1 MSNKT
6 KKEYDSHHAYDN
18 ELIEPFKTL
27 NKGFYWLF
35 DLIKLSSIW
44 PGAIAST
51 IPFTYRLM
59 MNILKARKSIV
70 KGLVENTILTKKQS
84 KKVAYDATLLATK
97 WLDDDKSIEN
107 GDRTDPFSNLEYHLL
122 IIYFIISNKSYNQEI
137 HQYCDDDLNLINEM
151 VNVDDD
157 WEEWL
162 SIAHHK
168 RLNVLIEKYLNRF
181 DKFKESKKYNGI
193 WY

>member
-1 MSNKT
+1 MIMSNKT

-70 KGLVENTILTKKQS
+70 KGLVENTILEILGGLRSACTYAGS
-84 KKVAYDATLLATK
+84 KKLKDFPKCTT
-97 WLDDDKSIEN
+97 
-107 GDRTDPFSNLEYHLL
+107 
-122 IIYFIISNKSYNQEI
+122 FIR
-137 HQYCDDDLNLINEM
+137 
-151 VNVDDD
+151 V
-157 WEEWL
+157 
-162 SIAHHK
+162 
-168 RLNVLIEKYLNRF
+168 
-181 DKFKESKKYNGI
+181 SKQHNDM
-193 WY
+193 WN

>member
-1 MSNKT
+1 MAPEEKYNPYHT
-6 KKEYDSHHAYDN
+6 DEKK
-18 ELIEPFKTL
+18 LIEPFKTL
-27 NKGFYWLF
+27 NKGFNWLF
-35 DLIKLSSIW
+35 DLIERSSIW

-84 KKVAYDATLLATK
+84 KKVADDATLLATK

-107 GDRTDPFSNLEYHLL
+107 GDRNDPFSNLEYHLL
-122 IIYFIISNKSYNQEI
+122 IIYFIRSNKSYNQEI